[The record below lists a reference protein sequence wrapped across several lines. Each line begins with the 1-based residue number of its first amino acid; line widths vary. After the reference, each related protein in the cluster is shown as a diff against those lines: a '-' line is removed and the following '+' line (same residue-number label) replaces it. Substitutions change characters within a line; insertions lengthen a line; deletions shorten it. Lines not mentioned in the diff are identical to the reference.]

1 VLEGALQRMNVR
13 HGDPACYELV
23 LQSDAAPGEDPKTVP
38 TLPLNPLVGKG
49 LRLEFNGR
57 ITCSEC
63 GSVTRKSYGEGY
75 CYPCFRRL
83 ARCDLCV
90 VSPVRC
96 HYAAGTC
103 REPEWGEAFCM
114 QPHLVYLANSSG
126 PKVGITTQGGQLG
139 RWLDQG
145 ASQGLVVASASSRHL
160 AGVLEDRLSRRVS
173 DRTDWRALLRSD
185 AAPVDLVALRQ
196 SLRPAPDDL
205 PDGVRWLDDQDV
217 VALTFPVLSYPR
229 HLVRF
234 ALEREGTVGGRL
246 LGIKGQYL
254 LFEHGVLNIRRH
266 RAYHVRVDVFEADD
280 DTAILSAT
288 RPSRQFQME
297 LFR

>member
-1 VLEGALQRMNVR
+1 
-13 HGDPACYELV
+13 
-23 LQSDAAPGEDPKTVP
+23 
-38 TLPLNPLVGKG
+38 
-49 LRLEFNGR
+49 
-57 ITCSEC
+57 
-63 GSVTRKSYGEGY
+63 
-75 CYPCFRRL
+75 
-83 ARCDLCV
+83 V